1 MGWHRTVFP
10 VATTLT
16 NRTQQV
22 LTFILHAGPHVAELL
37 PVVRQTVAVEKHDPV
52 TGARSLEQK
61 ARRLPTSVTLQPKGI
76 KGDRV
81 AGLPNSVLH
90 CPDVQRA
97 MRSGFVDVAT
107 EADAAAAPPAPVA
120 AAPQRPDPIPSD
132 LSTTEGRKV
141 RKEG

>member
-1 MGWHRTVFP
+1 M
-10 VATTLT
+10 ATTLT

-76 KGDRV
+76 DGDRV

-90 CPDVQRA
+90 CPDIQRA
-97 MRSGFVDVAT
+97 MRSGYVDVAT
-107 EADAAAAPPAPVA
+107 EADVPAPVA
-120 AAPQRPDPIPSD
+120 AQPIPTPTLSES
-132 LSTTEGRKV
+132 STTEGRKA